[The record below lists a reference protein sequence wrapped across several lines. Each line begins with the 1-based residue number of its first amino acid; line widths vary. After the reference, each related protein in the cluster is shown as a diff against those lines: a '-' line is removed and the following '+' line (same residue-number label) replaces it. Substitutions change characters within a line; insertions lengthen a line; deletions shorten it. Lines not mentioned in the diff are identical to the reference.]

1 MSDINNC
8 AEDLITYLAAE
19 LERAAREHRFAA
31 ADLEAVRM
39 ALKGGLI
46 TPHQAIMHVE
56 ETDAFR
62 FLGRRPGDNW
72 GAEWAQSALQYDEDR
87 KRSVRGPKVSR

>member
-8 AEDLITYLAAE
+8 AEDLITYLVAE

-46 TPHQAIMHVE
+46 TPHEAIMHVE

-62 FLGRRPGDNW
+62 FLGRLPGDTW
-72 GAEWAQSALQYDEDR
+72 GPEWAQSARQYHEDR
-87 KRSVRGPKVSR
+87 KRSVRGPKVPR